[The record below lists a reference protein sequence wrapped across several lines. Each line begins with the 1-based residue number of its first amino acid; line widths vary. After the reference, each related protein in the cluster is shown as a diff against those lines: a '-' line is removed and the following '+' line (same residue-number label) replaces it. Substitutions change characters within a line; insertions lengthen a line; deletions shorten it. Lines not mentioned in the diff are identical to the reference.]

1 MVSIIVAVGNY
12 IVNKGYPI
20 GRNGGI
26 PWHNSLDLKWFKE
39 TTTGHPVI
47 MGRKTFESIGKPLP
61 NRTNIVITKNNDLWP
76 DNADIRVCNTV
87 EKAIDFAKTIDN
99 EIFIIG
105 GESIYKYV
113 LENNLADKILVD
125 FLAEEVANATSFF
138 PDVFSS
144 NDWFEN
150 SRPLEIEPRK
160 AYVMEYVRQ
169 NGIDNHVDEQYLNL
183 VNEILEKGVEK
194 DTRAGK
200 TLSIFGK
207 QLKFNLKEGLP
218 MLTTKKM
225 FAKGVIHELLWFLKG
240 DTNIKYLVDN
250 GVHIWDDDA
259 YRYYLTLVD
268 KHNEA
273 TQTEPECDW
282 FKRTAITKLSKEE
295 FIEKVKE
302 GAKAWIV
309 VDKKA
314 YIMSSLPNA
323 FEYEY
328 QFGDL
333 GPVYGHQWR
342 NWNGIDQVKEL
353 IDKLRNNPDDR
364 RLMISAWNVSAIP
377 DMALPPCHYSCQFYT
392 KKMTIKE
399 RKQWAIDNRIE
410 FEHYDC
416 YSNPSDEEIVEMF
429 DKAGVPKRKLSCMW
443 NQRSV
448 DSLLGLPFNILSYAI
463 LTHIIAACANMDVD
477 ELIFSGGDVHVYKNQ
492 INAYVTEQKER
503 NPHLYGL
510 PKLVLNYKTDNNF
523 YADIDNFKY
532 EDIKIEGYK
541 SYPAIKIPLSVGL

>member
-26 PWHNSLDLKWFKE
+26 PWRNSLDLKWFKE

-61 NRTNIVITKNNDLWP
+61 NRTNIVITKNNDLWT
-76 DNADIRVCNTV
+76 DNDGIRVCDTV

-105 GESIYKYV
+105 GESIYRYV

-160 AYVMEYVRQ
+160 AYAMEYVKQ

-268 KHNEA
+268 KYNEA
-273 TQTEPECDW
+273 TQTEPEYDW

-448 DSLLGLPFNILSYAI
+448 DCGLGWSFNLLSYSV
-463 LTHIIAACANMDVD
+463 LTHMIAQCVNMDVD
-477 ELIFSGGDVHVYKNQ
+477 EVIFSGGDVHVYKNH
-492 INAYVTEQKER
+492 IEPLKEQLTR
-503 NPHLYGL
+503 NPHLYAL
-510 PKLVLNYKTDNNF
+510 PTLWLNPEKKN
-523 YADIDNFKY
+523 IDDFTY
-532 EDIKIEGYK
+532 EDIKIIGYK
-541 SYPAIKIPLSVGL
+541 SYPAIKMPLNVGL

>member
-26 PWHNSLDLKWFKE
+26 PWRNSLDLKWFKE

-61 NRTNIVITKNNDLWP
+61 NRTNIVITKNNDLWT
-76 DNADIRVCNTV
+76 DNDGIRVCDTV

-105 GESIYKYV
+105 GESIYRYV

-160 AYVMEYVRQ
+160 AYAMEYVKQ

-268 KHNEA
+268 KYNEA
-273 TQTEPECDW
+273 TQTEPEYDW

-364 RLMISAWNVSAIP
+364 RLMISAWNVSEIP

-429 DKAGVPKRKLSCMW
+429 DKGGVPKRKLSCMF
-443 NQRSV
+443 QMRSN
-448 DSLLGLPFNILSYAI
+448 DIGCGTAFNWLSYA
-463 LTHIIAACANMDVD
+463 LMTHIIAQCVNMDVD
-477 ELIFSGGDVHVYKNQ
+477 ELIYTVGDAHIYKNH
-492 INAYVTEQKER
+492 IEPLKEQLAR
-503 NPHLYGL
+503 NPHLYAL
-510 PKLVLNYKTDNNF
+510 PTLWLNPEKKN
-523 YADIDNFKY
+523 IDDFTY
-532 EDIKIEGYK
+532 EDIKIIGYK
-541 SYPAIKIPLSVGL
+541 SYPAIKMPLNVGL

>member
-1 MVSIIVAVGNY
+1 
-12 IVNKGYPI
+12 
-20 GRNGGI
+20 
-26 PWHNSLDLKWFKE
+26 
-39 TTTGHPVI
+39 

-61 NRTNIVITKNNDLWP
+61 NRTNIVITKNNDLWT
-76 DNADIRVCNTV
+76 DNDGIRVCDTV

-105 GESIYKYV
+105 GESIYRYV

-125 FLAEEVANATSFF
+125 FLAEEVTNATSFF

-160 AYVMEYVRQ
+160 AYAMEYVRQ

-273 TQTEPECDW
+273 TQTEPEYDW
-282 FKRTAITKLSKEE
+282 FKRTAMTKLSKEE

-302 GAKAWIV
+302 GAKTWIV
-309 VDKKA
+309 ADKKA
-314 YIMSSLPNA
+314 YVMSSLPNA

-364 RLMISAWNVSAIP
+364 RLMISAWNVSEIP

-429 DKAGVPKRKLSCMW
+429 DKAGVPKRKLSCMF
-443 NQRSV
+443 QMRSN
-448 DSLLGLPFNILSYAI
+448 DIGCGTAFNWLSYA
-463 LTHIIAACANMDVD
+463 LMTHIIAQCANMDVD
-477 ELIFSGGDVHVYKNQ
+477 ELIYTVGDAHIYKNH
-492 INAYVTEQKER
+492 IEPLKEQLAR
-503 NPHLYGL
+503 NPHLYAL
-510 PKLVLNYKTDNNF
+510 PTLWLNPEKKN
-523 YADIDNFKY
+523 IDDFTY
-532 EDIKIEGYK
+532 EDIKIIGYK
-541 SYPAIKIPLSVGL
+541 SYPAIKMPLNVGL

>member
-20 GRNGGI
+20 GLNNTI
-26 PWHNSLDLKWFKE
+26 PWHNSLDMKWFKE

-61 NRTNIVITKNNDLWP
+61 NRTNIVITKNNDLWA
-76 DNADIRVCNTV
+76 DNNGIKVCDTV

-105 GESIYKYV
+105 GESIYRYA
-113 LENNLADKILVD
+113 LENNLVDKILVD
-125 FLAEEVANATSFF
+125 FLAEKVDNATSFF

-150 SRPLEIEPRK
+150 TRPLEIEPRK
-160 AYVMEYVRQ
+160 AYAMEYVKQ

-207 QLKFNLKEGLP
+207 QLRFNLKEGLP

-273 TQTEPECDW
+273 TQTEPEYDW

-302 GAKAWIV
+302 GAKAWII

-342 NWNGIDQVKEL
+342 NWNGVDQVKEL

-392 KKMTIKE
+392 KEMTFKE
-399 RKQWAIDNRIE
+399 RKQWAIDNKIK

-429 DKAGVPKRKLSCMW
+429 DKAGVPQRKLSCMW

-448 DSLLGLPFNILSYAI
+448 DCGLGWSFNLLSYSV
-463 LTHIIAACANMDVD
+463 LTHMIAQCVNMDVD
-477 ELIFSGGDVHVYKNQ
+477 EVIFSGGDVHVYKNH
-492 INAYVTEQKER
+492 IEPLKEQLSR
-503 NPHLYGL
+503 NPHLYAL
-510 PKLVLNYKTDNNF
+510 PTLKLNPNITEINDF
-523 YADIDNFKY
+523 TY
-532 EDIKIEGYK
+532 EDIKIVGYE
-541 SYPAIKIPLSVGL
+541 SYPTIKMPLSVGL

>member
-12 IVNKGYPI
+12 VVNKGYPI
-20 GRNGGI
+20 GLNNTI
-26 PWHNSLDLKWFKE
+26 PWHNSLDMKWFKE

-76 DNADIRVCNTV
+76 DNAGIRVCNTV

-105 GESIYKYV
+105 GESIYRYV

-125 FLAEEVANATSFF
+125 FLAEEVDNATSFF

-160 AYVMEYVRQ
+160 AYAMEYVRQ

-200 TLSIFGK
+200 TLSLFGK
-207 QLKFNLKEGLP
+207 QLRFNLKEGLP

-273 TQTEPECDW
+273 TQTEPEYDW

-302 GAKAWIV
+302 GAKAWII

-353 IDKLRNNPDDR
+353 IGKLRNNPDDR
-364 RLMISAWNVSAIP
+364 RLMISAWNVAAIP

-448 DSLLGLPFNILSYAI
+448 DCGLGWSFNLLSYSI
-463 LTHIIAACANMDVD
+463 LTHMIAQCVNMDVD
-477 ELIFSGGDVHVYKNQ
+477 EVIFSGGDVHVYKNH
-492 INAYVTEQKER
+492 IEPLKEQLSR
-503 NPHLYGL
+503 NPHLYAL
-510 PKLVLNYKTDNNF
+510 PTLKLNPNITEINDF
-523 YADIDNFKY
+523 TY
-532 EDIKIEGYK
+532 EDIKIVGYE
-541 SYPAIKIPLSVGL
+541 SYPTIKMPLSVGL

>member
-26 PWHNSLDLKWFKE
+26 PWRNSLDLKWFKE

-61 NRTNIVITKNNDLWP
+61 NRTNIVITKNNDLWT
-76 DNADIRVCNTV
+76 DNDGIRVCDTV

-105 GESIYKYV
+105 GESIYRYV

-160 AYVMEYVRQ
+160 AYAMEYVKQ

-268 KHNEA
+268 KYNEA
-273 TQTEPECDW
+273 TQTEPEYDW

-302 GAKAWIV
+302 GAKAWII

-448 DSLLGLPFNILSYAI
+448 DCGLGWSFNLLSYSV
-463 LTHIIAACANMDVD
+463 LTHMIAQCVNMDVD
-477 ELIFSGGDVHVYKNQ
+477 EVIFSGGDVHVYKNH
-492 INAYVTEQKER
+492 IEPLKEQLTR
-503 NPHLYGL
+503 NPHLYAL
-510 PKLVLNYKTDNNF
+510 PTLWLNPEKKN
-523 YADIDNFKY
+523 IDDFTY
-532 EDIKIEGYK
+532 EDIKIIGYK
-541 SYPAIKIPLSVGL
+541 SYPAIKMPLNVGL

>member
-26 PWHNSLDLKWFKE
+26 PWRNSLDLKWFKE

-61 NRTNIVITKNNDLWP
+61 NRTNIVITKNNDLWT
-76 DNADIRVCNTV
+76 DNDGIRVCDTV

-105 GESIYKYV
+105 GESIYRYV

-160 AYVMEYVRQ
+160 AYAMEYVKQ

-268 KHNEA
+268 KYNEA
-273 TQTEPECDW
+273 TQTEPEYDW

-302 GAKAWIV
+302 GAKTWIV
-309 VDKKA
+309 ADKKA
-314 YIMSSLPNA
+314 YVMSSLPNA

-448 DSLLGLPFNILSYAI
+448 DCGLGWSFNLLSYSV
-463 LTHIIAACANMDVD
+463 LTHMIAQCVNMDVD
-477 ELIFSGGDVHVYKNQ
+477 EVIFSGGDVHVYKNH
-492 INAYVTEQKER
+492 IEPLKEQLTR
-503 NPHLYGL
+503 NPHLYAL
-510 PKLVLNYKTDNNF
+510 PTLWLNPEKKN
-523 YADIDNFKY
+523 IDDFTY
-532 EDIKIEGYK
+532 EDIKIIGYK
-541 SYPAIKIPLSVGL
+541 SYPAIKMPLNVGL

>member
-26 PWHNSLDLKWFKE
+26 PWRNSLDLKWFKE

-47 MGRKTFESIGKPLP
+47 MGRKTFESIGKPLS
-61 NRTNIVITKNNDLWP
+61 NRTNIVITKNNDLWA
-76 DNADIRVCNTV
+76 DNDGIRVCDTV

-105 GESIYKYV
+105 GESIYRYV

-125 FLAEEVANATSFF
+125 FLAEEVTNATSFF

-160 AYVMEYVRQ
+160 AYAMEYVKQ

-273 TQTEPECDW
+273 TQTEPEYDW

-302 GAKAWIV
+302 GAKAWII

-429 DKAGVPKRKLSCMW
+429 DKAGVPKRKLSCMF
-443 NQRSV
+443 QMRSN
-448 DSLLGLPFNILSYAI
+448 DIGCGTAFNWLSYA
-463 LTHIIAACANMDVD
+463 LMTHIIAQCANMDVD
-477 ELIFSGGDVHVYKNQ
+477 ELIYTVGDAHIYKNH
-492 INAYVTEQKER
+492 IEPLKEQLAR
-503 NPHLYGL
+503 NPHLYAL
-510 PKLVLNYKTDNNF
+510 PTLWLNPEKKN
-523 YADIDNFKY
+523 IDDFTY
-532 EDIKIEGYK
+532 EDIKIIGYK
-541 SYPAIKIPLSVGL
+541 SYPAIKMPLNVGL

>member
-26 PWHNSLDLKWFKE
+26 PWRNSLDLKWFKE

-61 NRTNIVITKNNDLWP
+61 NRTNIVITKNNDLWT
-76 DNADIRVCNTV
+76 DNDGIRVCDTV

-105 GESIYKYV
+105 GESIYRYV

-125 FLAEEVANATSFF
+125 FLAEEVTNATSFF

-160 AYVMEYVRQ
+160 AYAMEYVKQ

-268 KHNEA
+268 KYNEA
-273 TQTEPECDW
+273 TQTEPEYDW

-448 DSLLGLPFNILSYAI
+448 DCGLGWSFNLLSYSV
-463 LTHIIAACANMDVD
+463 LTHMIAQCVNMDVD
-477 ELIFSGGDVHVYKNQ
+477 EVIFSGGDVHVYKNH
-492 INAYVTEQKER
+492 IEPLKEQLTR
-503 NPHLYGL
+503 NPHLYAL
-510 PKLVLNYKTDNNF
+510 PTLWLNPEKKN
-523 YADIDNFKY
+523 IDDFTY
-532 EDIKIEGYK
+532 EDIKIIGYK
-541 SYPAIKIPLSVGL
+541 SYPAIKMPLNVGL

>member
-26 PWHNSLDLKWFKE
+26 PWRNSLDLKWFKE

-61 NRTNIVITKNNDLWP
+61 NRTNIVITKNNDLWT
-76 DNADIRVCNTV
+76 DNDGIRVCDTV

-105 GESIYKYV
+105 GESIYRYV

-125 FLAEEVANATSFF
+125 FLAEEVTNATSFF

-160 AYVMEYVRQ
+160 AYAMEYVKQ

-268 KHNEA
+268 KYNEA
-273 TQTEPECDW
+273 TQTEPEYDW

-302 GAKAWIV
+302 GAKAWII

-448 DSLLGLPFNILSYAI
+448 DCGLGWSFNLLSYSV
-463 LTHIIAACANMDVD
+463 LTHMIAQCVNMDVD
-477 ELIFSGGDVHVYKNQ
+477 EVIFSGGDVHVYKNH
-492 INAYVTEQKER
+492 IEPLKEQLTR
-503 NPHLYGL
+503 NPHLYAL
-510 PKLVLNYKTDNNF
+510 PTLWLNPEKKN
-523 YADIDNFKY
+523 IDDFTY
-532 EDIKIEGYK
+532 EDIKIIGYK
-541 SYPAIKIPLSVGL
+541 SYPAIKMPLNVGL